1 MTVPYYSD
9 ENVTIY
15 HGDCRDI
22 IGELAPVDIILT
34 DPPYY
39 NVLNEAWDT
48 QWATPQDFLDWL
60 SGHAEQWRK
69 TLKPNG
75 SLYCFASPQMAARVE
90 IMLGEHFQVLN
101 SIRWVKPQSRLNM
114 VEIAAMRS
122 YLSPWEACIFA
133 EQFGADGS
141 ALRGSGYD
149 AACATLHAGVF
160 EPLRAYLDAERDAA
174 GWTVRRVAEMYQQ
187 KTGSRTVT
195 GMAGHWFQVSQWTLP
210 TAENY
215 AWLRE
220 LFNSGNGE
228 HLRREY
234 EDLRREYEDLR
245 REYEDLRREYEDLR
259 RPFNMQTFT
268 SDVLKYSIAPQGTKR
283 THPAAKPEP
292 LIRQFIEMS
301 STPAG
306 VILDPFMGS
315 GTTLRAAKDLGRKAI
330 GIELDEKYCEIAAKR
345 MAQGVLDFGAAA

>member
-1 MTVPYYSD
+1 MTAPYYSD
-9 ENVTIY
+9 DAVTIY
-15 HGDCRDI
+15 HGDCREI
-22 IGELAPVDIILT
+22 IGGLAPVDLILT

-39 NVLNEAWDT
+39 NVLNEVWDT

-60 SGHAEQWRK
+60 SDHAEQWRK

-101 SIRWVKPQSRLNM
+101 SIRWVKPRSRLNM

-160 EPLRAYLDAERDAA
+160 EPLRVYLDAERDAA

-220 LFNSGNGE
+220 LFNSGNGD
-228 HLRREY
+228 H
-234 EDLRREYEDLR
+234 
-245 REYEDLRREYEDLR
+245 LRREYEDLR

-268 SDVLKYSIAPQGTKR
+268 SDVLKYDSAPQGTKR

>member
-1 MTVPYYSD
+1 MTTPYYSD
-9 ENVTIY
+9 DAVTIY
-15 HGDCRDI
+15 HGDCREI
-22 IGELAPVDIILT
+22 IGGLAPVDLILT

-39 NVLNEAWDT
+39 NVLNEVWDT

-60 SGHAEQWRK
+60 SDHAEQWQK

-101 SIRWVKPQSRLNM
+101 SIRWVKPRSRLNM

-160 EPLRAYLDAERDAA
+160 EPLRVYLDAERDAA

-220 LFNSGNGE
+220 LFNSGNGD
-228 HLRREY
+228 H
-234 EDLRREYEDLR
+234 LRREYEDLR

-259 RPFNMQTFT
+259 RPFAITSRSAMTDVWTFPT
-268 SDVLKYSIAPQGTKR
+268 APTGGTDR
-283 THPAAKPEP
+283 HPAMKPEP
-292 LIRQFIEMS
+292 LIRHAIET
-301 STPAG
+301 STRRGA

>member
-1 MTVPYYSD
+1 MITPYYQD
-9 ENVTIY
+9 DAVTIY
-15 HGDCRDI
+15 LGDCREI
-22 IGELAPVDIILT
+22 IGGLAPVDLILT

-60 SGHAEQWRK
+60 SDHAEQWRK

-101 SIRWVKPQSRLNM
+101 SIRWVKPDSILNRA
-114 VEIAAMRS
+114 EIGALRS

-141 ALRGSGYD
+141 ALKGSGYD

-160 EPLRAYLDAERDAA
+160 EPLRAYLVAERDAA
-174 GWTVRRVAEMYQQ
+174 GYTNRQIDAHLGTFM
-187 KTGSRTVT
+187 S
-195 GMAGHWFQVSQWTLP
+195 GHYFGASQWRLP
-210 TAENY
+210 TETVYNS
-215 AWLRE
+215 LRE

-245 REYEDLRREYEDLR
+245 REYEDLRR
-259 RPFNMQTFT
+259 PFNMQTFT
-268 SDVLKYSIAPQGTKR
+268 SDVLEYDSAPQGTKR